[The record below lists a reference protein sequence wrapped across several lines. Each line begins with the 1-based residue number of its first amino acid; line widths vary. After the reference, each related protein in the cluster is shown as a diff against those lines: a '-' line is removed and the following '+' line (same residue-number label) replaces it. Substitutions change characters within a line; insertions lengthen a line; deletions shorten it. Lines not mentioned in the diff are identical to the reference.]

1 MRGVGQ
7 QLVATKNA
15 SGVVHGV
22 DDDNAGRHKILPVVR
37 QTTKNMISKKELDD
51 AAAKYLGLWAD
62 VDDLV
67 KQAQDAESD
76 YAEKLDEYNEASAVP
91 SNSKAEPSGTRDV
104 NREAE
109 LPTPPRIGSGD
120 WLGALDLRH
129 TDCMA
134 MMKETPDKSYDLA
147 IVDPPYGLRD
157 KMMAGAGNNKMAK
170 HYKTKKWDALPP
182 TPEYFAEL
190 FRVSKNQIIWGYNY
204 FTLPPC
210 RCFIFWDKVYAA
222 PTYADGE
229 LAWTSFDAC
238 AKRVKIAYAGFIGMD
253 GEKIH
258 PTQKPIALYEWLLEK
273 YAQPGWRILDTHSG
287 SGSSAI
293 ACIRRGYNL
302 TACEIDKEYYDQS
315 LERIKRETRQLLL
328 T

>member
-1 MRGVGQ
+1 MTTTL
-7 QLVATKNA
+7 QL
-15 SGVVHGV
+15 
-22 DDDNAGRHKILPVVR
+22 
-37 QTTKNMISKKELDD
+37 
-51 AAAKYLGLWAD
+51 
-62 VDDLV
+62 
-67 KQAQDAESD
+67 ESD
-76 YAEKLDEYNEASAVP
+76 IQTASDPAVR
-91 SNSKAEPSGTRDV
+91 SG
-104 NREAE
+104 A
-109 LPTPPRIGSGD
+109 L
-120 WLGALDLRH
+120 LGELDLRL
-129 TDCMA
+129 TDCME

-258 PTQKPIALYEWLLEK
+258 PTQKPIALYEWLLRK
-273 YAQPGWRILDTHSG
+273 YAQPGQLILDTHMG
-287 SGSSAI
+287 SGSIAI
-293 ACIRRGYNL
+293 ACNNVGHPL
-302 TACEIDKEYYDQS
+302 TACEIDKEYYDQA
-315 LERIKRETRQLLL
+315 LERIKRETRQRLL